1 MRRIVPLLVLLLLAG
16 AAWWA
21 YPLLQPLLR
30 FGALPRNLEQPL
42 TVLVLGVAPEYK
54 YYHQRAPEDFRG
66 LSDVNL
72 LVRFDPKAKRVAV
85 LSIPRDVYVRIPGYG
100 WYIINHANKFGGP
113 ELTKQVV
120 TDLTG
125 VEIDAYV
132 AVSVEAIRNG
142 VDALGGI
149 TVCVEKPMQYRDTAA
164 KLDINLEPGCQ
175 HLNGVQA
182 EGYLRFRH
190 DALGDIGRIQR
201 QQAFFNALKQQL
213 LTPAGLLRIPQAIAS
228 VEQNIRTDLTRDQ
241 IASLMGF
248 AAQQP
253 QLVSLLTP
261 GQFGQGWEVN
271 RAELGKLVQRY
282 FGDTPTTSQATLEDL
297 RGQQAVV
304 LYTAPQEAAA
314 IEMRRKL
321 RELGLRVLLREVESA
336 PPQSEVLSNGAI
348 ELAQVLGEAIGM
360 PSRVSGEAVLYAD
373 LTVRIGAD
381 FTSPN
386 GQNQ

>member
-1 MRRIVPLLVLLLLAG
+1 LLLLAG
-16 AAWWA
+16 LAWWA

-30 FGALPRNLEQPL
+30 YGSLPRNLDRPL

-72 LVRFDPKAKRVAV
+72 LVRFDPDSKRMVV

-113 ELTKQVV
+113 DLAKQVV
-120 TDLTG
+120 SDLTG
-125 VEIDAYV
+125 VEIDAYL

-149 TVCVEKPMQYRDTAA
+149 TVCVEKPLQYKDTAA
-164 KLDINLEPGCQ
+164 KLDINLQPGCQ
-175 HLNGVQA
+175 HLSGMQA

-201 QQAFFNALKQQL
+201 QQTFFNALKQQV

-228 VEQNIRTDLTRDQ
+228 VEQNIRTDLTREQ

-253 QLVSLLTP
+253 ELISLLTP

-271 RAELGKLVQRY
+271 RAELSKLVQRY
-282 FGDTPTTSQATLEDL
+282 FSNAPFAARATLEDL

-304 LYTAPQEAAA
+304 LYAAPQEAAA

-336 PPQSEVLSNGAI
+336 PARSEVISNGAL
-348 ELAQVLGEAIGM
+348 ELAQVLGEAIGV
-360 PSRVSGEAVLYAD
+360 PSRVSGESVLYAD

-381 FTSPN
+381 FVSSS
-386 GQNQ
+386 GQQP

>member
-1 MRRIVPLLVLLLLAG
+1 MRRVVLFLVLLLLAA

-30 FGALPRNLEQPL
+30 YGTLPRNLDRPL
-42 TVLVLGVAPEYK
+42 NLLVLGVAPEYR
-54 YYHQRAPEDFRG
+54 YYHQRAPENFRG

-72 LVRFDPKAKRVAV
+72 LVRFDPTAKRIVV

-113 ELTKQVV
+113 DLAKQVV
-120 TDLTG
+120 SSLTG
-125 VEIDAYV
+125 VEIDAYL

-149 TVCVEKPMQYRDTAA
+149 TVCVEKAMQYRDEAA

-175 HLNGVQA
+175 QLNGVQA

-201 QQAFFNALKQQL
+201 QQNFFHALKQQV
-213 LTPAGLLRIPQAIAS
+213 LTPSGLLRLPQAIAS
-228 VEQNIRTDLTRDQ
+228 VEQNIRTDLTRTQ

-248 AAQQP
+248 AIQQP
-253 QLVSLLTP
+253 QLVSFLAP
-261 GQFGQGWEVN
+261 GRFGQGWEVD
-271 RAELGKLVQRY
+271 RAELQKLVQRY
-282 FGDTPTTSQATLEDL
+282 FADAPEATKASLEDL
-297 RGQQAVV
+297 RGREAVV
-304 LYTAPQEAAA
+304 LYAAPQESAA
-314 IEMRRKL
+314 IEMRGKL
-321 RELGLRVLLREVESA
+321 RGLGLRVLLREIETT
-336 PPQSEVLSNGAI
+336 PPHSEVLTNGEAELAEVLGGAI
-348 ELAQVLGEAIGM
+348 GLPA
-360 PSRVSGEAVLYAD
+360 RVSGEAALYAD

-381 FTSPN
+381 LVNPN
-386 GQNQ
+386 GPSQ

>member
-1 MRRIVPLLVLLLLAG
+1 MRRIVPLLVLFLLIG

-30 FGALPRNLEQPL
+30 YGSLPRNLDRPL

-72 LVRFDPKAKRVAV
+72 LVRFDPATKHINV

-100 WYIINHANKFGGP
+100 WYILNHANKFGGP
-113 ELTKQVV
+113 DLARQVV
-120 TDLTG
+120 SNLMG
-125 VEIDAYV
+125 IEIDAYV

-142 VDALGGI
+142 VDALGGV
-149 TVCVEKPMQYRDTAA
+149 TVCVEKPMQYKDTAA

-175 HLNGVQA
+175 LLNGMQA

-201 QQAFFNALKQQL
+201 QQSFFNALKQQI

-228 VEQNIRTDLTRDQ
+228 VEQNIRTDLTREQ

-253 QLVSLLTP
+253 KLVSLLTP

-271 RAELGKLVQRY
+271 RAELGKLVLRY
-282 FGDTPTTSQATLEDL
+282 FADTPTTSQATLQDL

-304 LYTAPQEAAA
+304 LYAAPQEAAA

-336 PPQSEVLSNGAI
+336 PPQSEVISNGAA
-348 ELAQVLGEAIGM
+348 ELAQALGEAIGM

-381 FTSPN
+381 LASPN

>member
-1 MRRIVPLLVLLLLAG
+1 MVFLLVLLLLLG
-16 AAWWA
+16 AAWWL

-30 FGALPRNLEQPL
+30 FGSLPRNLDRPL

-72 LVRFDPKAKRVAV
+72 LVRFDPTTKHINV

-113 ELTKQVV
+113 DLAKQVV
-120 TDLTG
+120 RDLTG

-142 VDALGGI
+142 IDALGGI
-149 TVCVEKPMQYRDTAA
+149 TVCVEKPMRYKDTAA
-164 KLDINLEPGCQ
+164 KLDIDLKPGCQ
-175 HLNGVQA
+175 HLNGTQA

-201 QQAFFNALKQQL
+201 QQTFFNALKQQVL
-213 LTPAGLLRIPQAIAS
+213 SPAGLLRIPQAIAS
-228 VEQNIRTDLTRDQ
+228 VEQNIRTDLTREQ

-248 AAQQP
+248 AVQQP

-271 RAELGKLVQRY
+271 RAELTRLVERY
-282 FGDTPTTSQATLEDL
+282 FSQAPPATQATVLDL
-297 RGQQAVV
+297 KGRQAVV
-304 LYTAPQEAAA
+304 LYAAPQEAAA
-314 IEMRRKL
+314 IQMRRKL
-321 RELGLRVLLREVESA
+321 QELGLRVLLREVESA
-336 PPQSEVLSNGAI
+336 PPKSEVLSNGAA
-348 ELAQVLGEAIGM
+348 ELAQVLGEAIGL
-360 PSRVSGEAVLYAD
+360 PSRVSGESVLYAD
-373 LTVRIGAD
+373 LTVRIGGD
-381 FTSPN
+381 FANPN

>member
-1 MRRIVPLLVLLLLAG
+1 MVPLLVLFLLIG

-30 FGALPRNLEQPL
+30 YGSLPRNLDRPL
-42 TVLVLGVAPEYK
+42 TILVLGVAPEYK

-72 LVRFDPKAKRVAV
+72 LVRFDPATKHINV
-85 LSIPRDVYVRIPGYG
+85 LSIPRDVYVQIPGYG

-113 ELTKQVV
+113 DLAKQVV
-120 TDLTG
+120 SGWTG
-125 VEIDAYV
+125 VEIDGYV
-132 AVSVEAIRNG
+132 AVSVEAIRKG

-149 TVCVEKPMQYRDTAA
+149 TVCVEKSMQYKDTAA
-164 KLDINLEPGCQ
+164 RLDIDLKPGCQ
-175 HLNGVQA
+175 HLNGMQA

-201 QQAFFNALKQQL
+201 QQTFLNALRQQI
-213 LTPAGLLRIPQAIAS
+213 LTPAGLLRLPQAIAS
-228 VEQNIRTDLTRDQ
+228 VEQNIRTDLTREQ

-248 AAQQP
+248 AAQRP

-271 RAELGKLVQRY
+271 RAELGQLVQRY
-282 FGDTPTTSQATLEDL
+282 FSDTPPTPQATPQDL

-304 LYTAPQEAAA
+304 LYAAPQEAAA

-336 PPQSEVLSNGAI
+336 PPNSEVISNGAA
-348 ELAQVLGEAIGM
+348 ELAKVLGEAIGM
-360 PSRVSGEAVLYAD
+360 PYRVSGEAVLYAD

-381 FTSPN
+381 LASPS
-386 GQNQ
+386 GQNQQ

>member
-1 MRRIVPLLVLLLLAG
+1 MRRVVFFLVLLLLAV

-30 FGALPRNLEQPL
+30 YGTLPRNLDRPL
-42 TVLVLGVAPEYK
+42 NLLVLGVAPEYK
-54 YYHQRAPEDFRG
+54 YYHQRAPENFRG

-72 LVRFDPKAKRVAV
+72 LVRFDPTAKRIVV

-113 ELTKQVV
+113 DLAKQVV
-120 TDLTG
+120 SSLTG
-125 VEIDAYV
+125 VEIDAYL

-149 TVCVEKPMQYRDTAA
+149 TVCVEKAMRYRDEAA

-175 HLNGVQA
+175 QLNGVQA

-201 QQAFFNALKQQL
+201 QQNFFHALKQQVI
-213 LTPAGLLRIPQAIAS
+213 TPSGLLRLPQAIAS
-228 VEQNIRTDLTRDQ
+228 VEQNIRTDLTRTQ

-248 AAQQP
+248 AIQQP
-253 QLVSLLTP
+253 QLVSFLTP
-261 GQFGQGWEVN
+261 GRFGQGWEVD
-271 RAELGKLVQRY
+271 RAELQKLVQRY
-282 FGDTPTTSQATLEDL
+282 FADAPEATKASLEDL
-297 RGQQAVV
+297 RGREAVV
-304 LYTAPQEAAA
+304 LYAAPQESAA
-314 IEMRRKL
+314 IEMRGKL
-321 RELGLRVLLREVESA
+321 RGLGLRVLLREIETT
-336 PPQSEVLSNGAI
+336 PPHSEVLTNGEAELAEVLGGAI
-348 ELAQVLGEAIGM
+348 GLPA
-360 PSRVSGEAVLYAD
+360 RVSGEASLYAD

-381 FTSPN
+381 WVNSN
-386 GQNQ
+386 GQSQ